1 MIRKILKNSYGII
14 QNKLPLVL
22 RGKITHNLYTSG
34 IKPTVNNT
42 ITSSLEKGVVVL
54 SADFEMAWA
63 YRYSKSKSN
72 EAIQIGLQER
82 EQVSL
87 LLNLFEQYNIPVTWA
102 TVGHLFLAHCER
114 DSEGTAHAEMLCPDY
129 FENRNW
135 KFTDGDWY
143 QHDPCSNYKSDP
155 AWYAP
160 DLIRKIINNP
170 TKHEIGCHTFS
181 HIDFT
186 YKNCS
191 ENLANSEIKKC
202 KQLAKKKDIKLK
214 SMVFPG
220 GTAGNYEVLIDNGF
234 ICYRKPM
241 SYDIDLPV
249 IDDHWLVAIPSSF
262 GLDRDS
268 YGWSKDFHLS
278 ILKKYINRASQN
290 RLVCHFWFHPSMDRW
305 YLQNIMPFL
314 LRLISKYRNSGKIQ
328 VMTMGELAK
337 QILSNE

>member
-1 MIRKILKNSYGII
+1 MIRKILKKNYGII
-14 QNKLPLVL
+14 HNKLPLVL

-42 ITSSLEKGVVVL
+42 ITSSLKKGVVVL

-63 YRYSKSKSN
+63 YRYSKSKQD
-72 EAIQIGLQER
+72 EAIKLGLQER
-82 EQVSL
+82 DQVTL

-102 TVGHLFLAHCER
+102 TVGHLFLDRCER
-114 DSEGTAHAEMLCPDY
+114 DSEGKAHTGMPRPHY

-135 KFTDGDWY
+135 KFTDRDWY
-143 QHDPCSNYKSDP
+143 QHDPCSDYKSDP

-160 DLIRKIINNP
+160 DLIRKIIYSRV
-170 TKHEIGCHTFS
+170 KHEIGCHTFS

-186 YKNCS
+186 YENCTP
-191 ENLANSEIKKC
+191 ELAIAEIRKCINLTEAMGVIV
-202 KQLAKKKDIKLK
+202 K

-220 GTAGNYEVLIDNGF
+220 GTAGNYEVLKDNGF

-249 IDDHWLVAIPSSF
+249 IDDHGLVAIPSSF
-262 GLDRDS
+262 GLDRDP
-268 YGWSKDFHLS
+268 YGWSKDFHLA

-305 YLQNIMPFL
+305 YLQNIMPLL
-314 LRLISKYRNSGKIQ
+314 LRLISKYRDSGKIQ
-328 VMTMGELAK
+328 VMTMRQLAK
-337 QILSNE
+337 QILDNE